1 MIIDILSNADRYCSL
16 HSGLTAGLD
25 YLRTGDWRVLPLGK
39 HALDGD
45 RLLIIIEHPQGKGRD
60 AVRLEAHRRY
70 IDIQLCTEGQEVIGW
85 RPLSAC
91 GNVTEPYQE
100 SRDIMF
106 FADVPETWLELDG
119 EKFLVFFPEDAHAP
133 LAGIGLLQKVVM
145 KVAVEW

>member
-1 MIIDILSNADRYCSL
+1 MILDVLSNADRYRAL
-16 HSGLTAGLD
+16 HPGLAAGLD
-25 YLRTGDWRVLPLGK
+25 YLRSGDWRTLPLGK
-39 HALDGD
+39 HAVDGE

-60 AVRLEAHRRY
+60 EARLEAHQRY
-70 IDIQLCTEGQEVIGW
+70 IDIQLCTKGQEVIGW

-91 GNVTEPYQE
+91 NNVTEPYQA

-106 FADVPETWLELDG
+106 FGDTSGTWLELDG

-133 LAGIGLLQKVVM
+133 LAGIGPLQKVVM